1 MHKSPGRLV
10 EFDDEL
16 QVKLDHPSS
25 PDHTCAPD
33 TKGTDVPNTEVKLK
47 LMAPCAW
54 STTTVATR
62 TTDHQE
68 AISICFRRYSDVC
81 SHFVDVGCFVG
92 SRVFGLL

>member
-1 MHKSPGRLV
+1 
-10 EFDDEL
+10 
-16 QVKLDHPSS
+16 
-25 PDHTCAPD
+25 
-33 TKGTDVPNTEVKLK
+33 VKLK

-92 SRVFGLL
+92 SRVFGLALSKGQVHLSAT